1 MHSQTKLNLLLAL
14 AMMLAFVLACN
25 SGDETEKAN
34 KLVADG
40 NAAITDGNKMA
51 TEFGPKLD
59 KLFDDMS
66 PASFEADKEK
76 FAPQAK
82 EIVDG
87 LTKAGDKYRD
97 ASKKFDE
104 ASKLK
109 INDKFKEYLTLKSQE
124 FSKRAEQMDVGKGNA
139 QAVLDSNDV
148 DSLKTKINA
157 NKTKYDKLDQESKD
171 LESKASKI
179 QAENKDKI
187 Q

>member
-14 AMMLAFVLACN
+14 ALLLAFVLAC

-40 NAAITDGNKMA
+40 NTAITEGNKLA
-51 TEFGPKLD
+51 TDFGPKLD
-59 KLFDDMS
+59 KLFDDLS
-66 PASFEADKEK
+66 PSNYDADKEK
-76 FAPQAK
+76 VTPQAK
-82 EIVDG
+82 EVVDG
-87 LTKAGDKYRD
+87 LSKAADKYSD

-109 INDKFKEYLTLKSQE
+109 VNDKFKEYLTLKSQE
-124 FSKRAEQMDVGKGNA
+124 FSKRAEQMNVGKGNA
-139 QAVLDSNDV
+139 QAILDSNDA
-148 DSLKTKINA
+148 DSLRAKIKDSKTKS
-157 NKTKYDKLDQESKD
+157 DKLEQESKD
-171 LESKASKI
+171 LEAKASKI

>member
-1 MHSQTKLNLLLAL
+1 MLFAL
-14 AMMLAFVLACN
+14 AVMVAFVLACN

-40 NAAITDGNKMA
+40 NAAIQDGNKMA
-51 TEFGPKLD
+51 TEAGSKND
-59 KLFDDMS
+59 KIFDELT
-66 PASFEADKEK
+66 AANFEADKAK
-76 FAPQAK
+76 LAPQAK
-82 EIVDG
+82 EVVDG
-87 LTKAGDKYRD
+87 LSKSAEKYRD

-109 INDKFKEYLTLKSQE
+109 INDKFKEYLALKSQE
-124 FSKRAEQMDVGKGNA
+124 FSKRAEQMDIGKGNA
-139 QAVLDSNDV
+139 QALLDSNDA
-148 DSLKTKINA
+148 DSLSAKVKE
-157 NKTKYDKLDQESKD
+157 NKPKYDKLDQESKD